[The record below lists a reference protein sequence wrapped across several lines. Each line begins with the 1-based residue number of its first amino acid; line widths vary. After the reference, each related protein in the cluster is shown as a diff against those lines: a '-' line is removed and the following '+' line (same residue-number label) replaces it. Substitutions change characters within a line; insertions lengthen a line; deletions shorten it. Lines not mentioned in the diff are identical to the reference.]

1 MINIQK
7 KLPTISDLGIASIVL
22 FVVLSFIGRFLF
34 PWGDEPDFRVRATE
48 VIYSDT
54 FLPKW
59 VPYYLFANLIN
70 EMRPYSSCR
79 VDSSPFALWAYI
91 DPVACIEYLDTI
103 ITRTIITV
111 IVALPVL
118 LLVTF
123 RRYFFDL
130 ARTIGATF
138 SYWEWE
144 RRLDAIS
151 LSLLFPSI
159 IYYMGLL
166 SVEQL
171 TLVISILIVTV
182 VESIIGSLLLFY
194 LVFTLDIGNS
204 IVVAVFLLLT
214 YSAKYIVRFFGLK
227 RLFFVILAFLIV
239 VYITNISFLAFLIE
253 NNSFLPAAFIQESRL
268 TLASVTSSE
277 YVDKYPLILR
287 PVITYMS
294 FIFNT
299 PANIK
304 SVFLYITVGV
314 LILYSV
320 YSVKDNYKR
329 LTVAACNS
337 IAHARQLT
345 GLKTDIVYALSSI
358 TTILFFVLML
368 PTYANAKYYIFTLP
382 FFLQL
387 ALAVFPRWKV
397 FLVVNIITVTLFV
410 NLILMMIRFT

>member
-1 MINIQK
+1 MINVQK
-7 KLPTISDLGIASIVL
+7 KLPIISDLGVTSIVL

-48 VIYSDT
+48 IIYSDM
-54 FLPKW
+54 FLPRW
-59 VPYYLFANLIN
+59 VPYNIFANLVN
-70 EMRPYSSCR
+70 EIRPYSSCK

-91 DPVACIEYLDTI
+91 DPVACIGYLDTI
-103 ITRTIITV
+103 ITRTIITI

-130 ARTIGATF
+130 AKVIGATF

-159 IYYMGLL
+159 IYYLGLL

-171 TLVISILIVTV
+171 TLVISILIVTL

-204 IVVAVFLLLT
+204 IVVAVFLVLT
-214 YSAKYIVRFFGLK
+214 YSAKYIGRLFGLK
-227 RLFFVILAFLIV
+227 HLFFVILAFLTTI
-239 VYITNISFLAFLIE
+239 YITSISLLAFLIE
-253 NNSFLPAAFIQESRL
+253 SNSFLPAVIVQEIRL
-268 TLASVTSSE
+268 TLASITTSE
-277 YVDKYPLILR
+277 YVDKYPIILR
-287 PVITYMS
+287 PAITYMS

-304 SVFLYITVGV
+304 SVFLYVAIGV
-314 LILYSV
+314 LILYSI
-320 YSVKDNYKR
+320 YSIIGKYKQ
-329 LTVAACNS
+329 LTT
-337 IAHARQLT
+337 IARHSMVHARELI

-397 FLVVNIITVTLFV
+397 FLAVNIITVTLFV
-410 NLILMMIRFT
+410 NLILMMIRFG